1 MPPQASSYQL
11 HNRDM
16 DKTILKSGLV
26 ALVVALVVAV
36 AVGLF
41 NGGQDGMPGKD
52 GQSFG
57 SRPDIISPYLRWGD
71 VTSYRGTATMNTAT
85 TSVCAIQA
93 PAATS
98 TLTFAGWKIT
108 TGTTTA
114 ATIDIGIGR
123 TAFAT
128 STTLVTGT
136 SVASG
141 ANGEAAWSDVTGTTG
156 IMRPN
161 DWLVVKTAGPGLG
174 GYTYTGNC
182 VAEFT
187 VL

>member
-1 MPPQASSYQL
+1 
-11 HNRDM
+11 M
-16 DKTILKSGLV
+16 DSTILKSGLV
-26 ALVVALVVAV
+26 ALVVAVV
-36 AVGLF
+36 VGLF
-41 NGGQDGMPGKD
+41 NGGMDGAPGKD

-57 SRPDIISPYLRWGD
+57 ARPDIISPYLRWGD
-71 VTSYRGTATMNTAT
+71 MVTYRGVGTMNTAT
-85 TSVCAIQA
+85 TSICAIQG

-98 TLTFAGWKIT
+98 TLSFAGWKIT

-141 ANGEAAWSDVTGTTG
+141 ATGEAAWSDVTGTTG

-161 DWLVVKTAGPGLG
+161 DWVVIKTAGAGLG

-182 VAEFT
+182 VAEFH